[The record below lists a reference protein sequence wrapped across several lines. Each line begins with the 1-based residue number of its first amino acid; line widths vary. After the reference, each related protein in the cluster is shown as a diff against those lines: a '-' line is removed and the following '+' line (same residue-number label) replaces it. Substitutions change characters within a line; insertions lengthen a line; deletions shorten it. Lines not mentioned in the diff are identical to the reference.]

1 MKIGYVL
8 FASSDVD
15 RYFSICHGA
24 RWVLWQVFDIN
35 GGMEPL
41 PVHQVYMY
49 HKQGQIFADE
59 TLYKRLTTLMSWTVI
74 HIARIQ
80 IVT

>member
-1 MKIGYVL
+1 MKMGYVL
-8 FASSDVD
+8 FTSSDVG
-15 RYFSICHGA
+15 RYFSICYGA
-24 RWVLWQVFDIN
+24 RLVLWQVFDIN

-41 PVHQVYMY
+41 HVHQVYD
-49 HKQGQIFADE
+49 KQGHIFADE
-59 TLYKRLTTLMSWTVI
+59 ILYKRLTTLMSWTVI